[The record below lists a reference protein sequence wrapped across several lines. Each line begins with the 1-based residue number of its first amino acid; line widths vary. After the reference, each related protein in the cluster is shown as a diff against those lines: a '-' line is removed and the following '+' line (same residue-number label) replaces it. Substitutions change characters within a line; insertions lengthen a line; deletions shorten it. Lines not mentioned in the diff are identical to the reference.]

1 MEHEITVNPAFWQVV
16 SAVFIFLLT
25 YAIIITEKMNRAV
38 IALFGAVMM
47 LLLGIVDMHTGFA
60 DYIEWSTI
68 FLLIGMMILV
78 GIAGKTGIF
87 QYIAVKAAQRANGNP
102 VKILIILSL
111 LTAVGSAFLDNM
123 TTVLLIVPIT
133 FSITRILKISPM
145 PYLISQILSSNIGGM
160 ATLIGNPPNI
170 MIGSANPHLS
180 FNDFIIHLAPVAFVI
195 MIITIV
201 LLVWLYRR
209 KLTVSEESKQE
220 LKALSAE
227 ACIHDRKLMRKSVF
241 VMLLTIAG
249 FILHAV
255 LHVEAAV
262 IALSGAALLMVIGIS
277 KHDAEEVFDYV
288 EWKTIFFFIGL
299 FILVGGMT
307 EVGVIGKLATMTL
320 QITSGDRTYTSLL
333 ILWVSGIA
341 SATIDNIPFVATM
354 IPLIQNLGTEMNL
367 GSTDA
372 LNPLWWSLALGAC
385 LGGNGTLIGAS
396 ANVIVAGLAAREEKS
411 LSYVEFLKIGAPLTL
426 ASLVIST
433 GYVYFFLLP

>member
-47 LLLGIVDMHTGFA
+47 LLLGIVDMHTGFT

-87 QYIAVKAAQRANGNP
+87 QYIAIKAAQRANGNP

-195 MIITIV
+195 MIIT
-201 LLVWLYRR
+201 
-209 KLTVSEESKQE
+209 
-220 LKALSAE
+220 
-227 ACIHDRKLMRKSVF
+227 MR
-241 VMLLTIAG
+241 
-249 FILHAV
+249 
-255 LHVEAAV
+255 AAR
-262 IALSGAALLMVIGIS
+262 MVI
-277 KHDAEEVFDYV
+277 
-288 EWKTIFFFIGL
+288 
-299 FILVGGMT
+299 
-307 EVGVIGKLATMTL
+307 
-320 QITSGDRTYTSLL
+320 
-333 ILWVSGIA
+333 
-341 SATIDNIPFVATM
+341 SA
-354 IPLIQNLGTEMNL
+354 
-367 GSTDA
+367 
-372 LNPLWWSLALGAC
+372 
-385 LGGNGTLIGAS
+385 
-396 ANVIVAGLAAREEKS
+396 
-411 LSYVEFLKIGAPLTL
+411 
-426 ASLVIST
+426 
-433 GYVYFFLLP
+433 

>member
-47 LLLGIVDMHTGFA
+47 LLLGIVDMHTGFT

-195 MIITIV
+195 MIITML

-227 ACIHDRKLMRKSVF
+227 ACIQDRKLMRKSVF

-249 FILHAV
+249 FILHGV

-262 IALSGAALLMVIGIS
+262 IALSGSALLMVIGIS

>member
-47 LLLGIVDMHTGFA
+47 LLLGIVDMHTGFT

-123 TTVLLIVPIT
+123 MTVLLIVPIT

-195 MIITIV
+195 MIITML

-227 ACIHDRKLMRKSVF
+227 ACIQDRKLMRKSVF

-249 FILHAV
+249 FILHGV

-262 IALSGAALLMVIGIS
+262 IALSGSALLMVIGIS

-426 ASLVIST
+426 VSLVIST

>member
-47 LLLGIVDMHTGFA
+47 LLLGIVDMHTGFT

-195 MIITIV
+195 MIITML

-227 ACIHDRKLMRKSVF
+227 ACIQDRKLMRKSVF

-249 FILHAV
+249 FILHGV

-426 ASLVIST
+426 VSLVIST